1 LLRQHSDIGPACE
14 LHTHKLWE
22 PFADANGD
30 TDGHCYGYS
39 YGNCDSNCYGYSY
52 GNCDSNGDRD
62 RSASVY
68 TDATASSDAAT
79 SPLGSGTS

>member
-39 YGNCDSNCYGYSY
+39 YGNCDSN
-52 GNCDSNGDRD
+52 GDRD